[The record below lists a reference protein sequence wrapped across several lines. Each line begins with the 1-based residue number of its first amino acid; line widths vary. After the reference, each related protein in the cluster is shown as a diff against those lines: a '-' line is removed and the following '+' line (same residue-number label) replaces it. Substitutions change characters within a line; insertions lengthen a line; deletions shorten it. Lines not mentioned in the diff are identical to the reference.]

1 MSSLEKN
8 LYKRVQ
14 AERDNQQSRQPAATT
29 IYRGISTVNPEN
41 DGFRLYDVSIIKQD
55 IINHFN
61 IRQGEKLENP
71 EFGTIIWDVLYEPL
85 TESLKQAIVENIE
98 TIINSDPRVAVDRVI
113 VDSYFNGIQIE
124 CVITFLDYSISEQMR
139 LQFDQANGLIA

>member
-1 MSSLEKN
+1 MSTLEKN

-14 AERDNQQSRQPAATT
+14 AESAQQNRQPTAST

-55 IINHFN
+55 IINHFH

-71 EFGTIIWDVLYEPL
+71 EFGTIIWDILYEPL
-85 TESLKQAIVENIE
+85 TENLKQAIVENVE
-98 TIINSDPRVAVDRVI
+98 TIVNADPRVLVDRVI
-113 VDSYFNGIQIE
+113 VDTFFNGIQIE
-124 CVITFLDYSISEQMR
+124 CVITYLDYSISEQMR
-139 LQFDQANGLIA
+139 LQFDQSNGLIA

>member
-1 MSSLEKN
+1 MSTLEKN

-14 AERDNQQSRQPAATT
+14 AEQSQQRKQPTATT
-29 IYRGISTVNPEN
+29 VYRGLSSVNPSN
-41 DGFRLYDVSIIKQD
+41 DGFRLYDVAIIKQD
-55 IINHFN
+55 IINHFH

-85 TESLKQAIVENIE
+85 TEGLKQAIVENVE
-98 TIINSDPRVAVDRVI
+98 TIVNADPRVNVDRVI
-113 VDSYFNGIQIE
+113 VDTYQNGIQIE
-124 CVITFLDYSISEQMR
+124 CVITYLDYSISEQMR

>member
-1 MSSLEKN
+1 MSTLEKN

-14 AERDNQQSRQPAATT
+14 AEQSQKQRQPTANT

-41 DGFRLYDVSIIKQD
+41 DGFRLYDVAIIKQD
-55 IINHFN
+55 IINHFH

-85 TESLKQAIVENIE
+85 TENLKQAIVENVE
-98 TIINSDPRVAVDRVI
+98 TIVNADPRVIVDRVI
-113 VDSYFNGIQIE
+113 VDSFYNGIQIE
-124 CVITFLDYSISEQMR
+124 CVITYLDYSISEQMR
-139 LQFDQANGLIA
+139 LQFDQDNGLLA

>member
-1 MSSLEKN
+1 MSTLEKN

-14 AERDNQQSRQPAATT
+14 AEQSQTQRQPTANT

-41 DGFRLYDVSIIKQD
+41 DGFRLYDVAIIKQD
-55 IINHFN
+55 IINHFH

-85 TESLKQAIVENIE
+85 TENLKQAIVENVE
-98 TIINSDPRVAVDRVI
+98 TIVNADPRVVVDRVI
-113 VDSYFNGIQIE
+113 VDSFYNGIQIE
-124 CVITFLDYSISEQMR
+124 CVITYLDYSISEQMR
-139 LQFDQANGLIA
+139 LQFDQDNGLVA